1 MKIVAKESLETPS
14 CDLSYFAWAFLHP
27 HPPITRYFGLEFNNL
42 ARTDELLYHNTL
54 KEDRIEYI

>member
-14 CDLSYFAWAFLHP
+14 CDLSYFAWAFP
-27 HPPITRYFGLEFNNL
+27 PPITRYFGLEFNNL